1 MHTYLL
7 RRILQTLPVLVGVAL
22 IAFVFSE
29 LAGSPI
35 RGLLGQSTSEDI
47 RRKVEAYYGFD
58 KSRPERFLNYMQRLS
73 KGDLGVSIVQNG
85 EPVTKLLLGGLAVT
99 AKLALGAIFI
109 AIVLGV
115 SLGILAARR
124 PNSLIDYGASIFA
137 SVGVSFPA
145 FFLGILLIMVFSV
158 RLKLL
163 PIGGYEEGQVKY
175 LILPCVSLGLISTA
189 SIARLTRNCMIEALS
204 KDFVRLARAKGVSEW
219 SAVLH
224 HALTNALV
232 PVITVIGNDFASLL
246 TGAVLTETVF
256 GLPGI
261 GLKLSRAIFSHD
273 LPVVMGACVV
283 LSLVFVVA
291 NLLVDLSYSFLDPRI
306 RYGD

>member
-1 MHTYLL
+1 MHTYIL
-7 RRILQTLPVLVGVAL
+7 RRILQTLPVLAGVAL

-35 RGLLGQSTSEDI
+35 RGLLGQSTTPDI
-47 RRKVEAYYGFD
+47 RKKVEAYYGFD
-58 KSRPERFLNYMQRLS
+58 KPRYQRFYDYMLRLS

-85 EPVTKLLLGGLAVT
+85 EPVTKLLVSGLAVT
-99 AKLALGAIFI
+99 VRLSLGAIVI

-124 PNSLIDYGASIFA
+124 PNSLVDYGASVFA

-145 FFLGILLIMVFSV
+145 FFLGMLLIMVFAV

-163 PIGGYEEGQVKY
+163 PIGGYEEGQLKY
-175 LILPCVSLGLISTA
+175 LLLPCLSLGLISTA
-189 SIARLTRNCMIEALS
+189 SIARLTRNCMIEVLN
-204 KDFVRLARAKGVSEW
+204 KDYIRLARAKGVNENT
-219 SAVLH
+219 AVLH

-232 PVITVIGNDFASLL
+232 PVITVIGSDFASLL

-283 LSLVFVVA
+283 LSLVFVIA
-291 NLLVDLSYSFLDPRI
+291 NLIVDLSYSFLDPRI